1 MKSQTTCA
9 IERLEGR
16 MLLAGNVQVF
26 LDAKG
31 NLNVVG
37 DGSANGIQL
46 DQFGEFVIQ
55 GVDAGG
61 SPTKINGSDNDIA
74 VFAVTGKH
82 DIKISLG
89 GGDDT
94 VEVGTRSDDV
104 NPPRDLSFDLGGGN
118 D

>member
-1 MKSQTTCA
+1 MTRYS
-9 IERLEGR
+9 IERLEAR
-16 MLLAGNVQVF
+16 ALLAGNVQVF
-26 LDAKG
+26 VDAKG

-37 DGSANGIQL
+37 DGQANGIQL
-46 DQFGEFVIQ
+46 NQFGEFVIQ

-61 SPTKINGSDNDIA
+61 SPTKVNGLDNDIA
-74 VFAVTGKH
+74 VFEVTGKH

-104 NPPRDLSFDLGGGN
+104 NPPRDL
-118 D
+118 